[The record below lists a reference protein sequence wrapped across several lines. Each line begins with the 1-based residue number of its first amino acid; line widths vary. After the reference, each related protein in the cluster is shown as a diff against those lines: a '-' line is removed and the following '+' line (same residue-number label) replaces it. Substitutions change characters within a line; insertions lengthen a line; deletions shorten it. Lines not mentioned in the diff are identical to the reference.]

1 MTFRGTIE
9 DLQNAVVVDRD
20 GDKLGKVAQVYL
32 DNDTRDPSWVTVKT
46 GLLGTNESFVPLDKS
61 DYADGTITVPFEKS
75 YIKDAPPIAEDG
87 ELVREQEDELYRYYG
102 ISGGTGGQQDPGVDP
117 TGSRDHAGRQDTPGP
132 RNTAGRQ
139 DAPGARDDQDQ
150 HRPDVTDGGGVT
162 LHEEQ
167 AHVGTEKVQTGRV
180 RLRKHVVT
188 DTEQVEV
195 PVQREELVLE
205 REPADGR
212 AGGTLSEEEVD
223 VTLTEERPVVEK
235 ETVATEDVRLGKRAV
250 TDEETVR
257 TDLSH
262 EEVEMDE
269 EALDGRPGRR
279 ARGDEPGTAGP
290 GRGV

>member
-9 DLQNAVVVDRD
+9 ELQNAVVVDRD
-20 GDKLGKVAQVYL
+20 GDKLGKVGQVYL

-46 GLLGTNESFVPLDKS
+46 GLFGTNESFVPLDRS

-75 YIKDAPPIAEDG
+75 YIKDAPHIAEDG

-102 ISGGTGGQQDPGVDP
+102 ISGGTGGQQEPGVDA
-117 TGSRDHAGRQDTPGP
+117 TGHRDHAGQQG
-132 RNTAGRQ
+132 
-139 DAPGARDDQDQ
+139 APGAPGVPGTPGTRDDQDQ
-150 HRPDVTDGGGVT
+150 RRADGTDGAGVT

-167 AHVGTEKVQTGRV
+167 AHVGTERVQTGRA

-205 REPADGR
+205 REPADGSS
-212 AGGTLSEEEVD
+212 GGTLSEEEVD

-235 ETVATEDVRLGKRAV
+235 ETVATEEVRLGKRSV
-250 TDEETVR
+250 TDEETVQ

-269 EALDGRPGRR
+269 EALDGRPGHRG
-279 ARGDEPGTAGP
+279 RGDEPGTAEP
-290 GRGV
+290 GRGI